1 MDYGTMVEKALRG
14 VVRDALLEAAE
25 HGFEGNHHFY
35 ISFATDCPGVVV
47 PDHLRQRF
55 DGVMTIVLQH
65 QFWGLEVSEDGFEV
79 TLSFNKV
86 HERLQIPLA
95 AVTDFHDPS
104 VPFGLRFGPEDEQGV
119 RPFEGV
125 GKTARVLK
133 RAGQEDEQGGGSFEG
148 ARKTVPVEKRRA
160 AAADDAADAD
170 EAKTGEVITLDSFRN
185 KK

>member
-1 MDYGTMVEKALRG
+1 MEYSTMVEKALRG

-25 HGFEGNHHFY
+25 HGFGGNHHFY
-35 ISFATDCPGVVV
+35 ISFATDHPGVVV

-65 QFWGLEVSEDGFEV
+65 QFWGLEVSDEGFEV

-104 VPFGLRFGPEDEQGV
+104 VPFGLRFG
-119 RPFEGV
+119 
-125 GKTARVLK
+125 
-133 RAGQEDEQGGGSFEG
+133 QEDDQTGGPFGS
-148 ARKTVPVEKRRA
+148 ARA
-160 AAADDAADAD
+160 ATGGAARAPGAEDGASAADK
-170 EAKTGEVITLDSFRN
+170 AKTGEVITLDSFRH